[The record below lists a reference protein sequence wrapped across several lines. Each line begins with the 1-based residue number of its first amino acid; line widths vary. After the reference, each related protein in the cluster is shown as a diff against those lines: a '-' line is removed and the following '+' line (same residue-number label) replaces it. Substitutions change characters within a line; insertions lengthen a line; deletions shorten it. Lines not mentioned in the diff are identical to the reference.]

1 MVEPVNIEN
10 EWNFMLI
17 RPGDDKSLENP
28 VVGEL
33 VQDLYHTKLG
43 IVVEPQDSSITRI
56 LWVPMRDEEFLIQH
70 GEPKVEFERL
80 P

>member
-1 MVEPVNIEN
+1 MHLEN

-17 RPGDDKSLENP
+17 RPDGSGSIENP
-28 VVGEL
+28 VAGEL
-33 VQDLYHTKLG
+33 VQDLYRTKLG

-70 GEPKVEFERL
+70 GEPKVEFEKL